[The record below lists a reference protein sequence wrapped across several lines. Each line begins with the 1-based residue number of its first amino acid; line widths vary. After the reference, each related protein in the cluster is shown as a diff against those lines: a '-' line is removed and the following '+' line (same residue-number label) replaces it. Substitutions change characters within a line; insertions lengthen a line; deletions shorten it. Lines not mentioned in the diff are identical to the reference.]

1 MQYTEIIKL
10 LDAGYT
16 REEILA
22 MNEETNKNTSGGDD
36 PADKTNKNSS
46 GGEDPKDKTNKN
58 SSGSDDTANEM
69 SGLITEM
76 KEAFAE
82 MRKEFTAMNI
92 LNSRQPEEKKVDDI
106 FANIINPA
114 RNDKKGE

>member
-22 MNEETNKNTSGGDD
+22 MKDEPKPEE
-36 PADKTNKNSS
+36 
-46 GGEDPKDKTNKN
+46 PKPEENGMTDLVK
-58 SSGSDDTANEM
+58 EM
-69 SGLITEM
+69 RD
-76 KEAFAE
+76 AFSE

-92 LNSRQPEEKKVDDI
+92 MSSRQPEEKTPEDI
-106 FANIINPA
+106 IANIINPT
-114 RNDKKGE
+114 RKKKGE

>member
-22 MNEETNKNTSGGDD
+22 MKDEPKPEE
-36 PADKTNKNSS
+36 
-46 GGEDPKDKTNKN
+46 PKPEEPKPEEPKPEEN
-58 SSGSDDTANEM
+58 GMSDLVKEM
-69 SGLITEM
+69 RD
-76 KEAFAE
+76 AFSE

-92 LNSRQPEEKKVDDI
+92 MSSRQPEEKTPDDI
-106 FANIINPA
+106 IANIINPT
-114 RNDKKGE
+114 RKKKGE